1 ILVVPNIHA
10 GNMLGKSLVEMAG
23 AKMAGLI
30 VGAAC
35 PIVLTSRGSS
45 GEEKY
50 NSLVLACAVCG

>member
-1 ILVVPNIHA
+1 
-10 GNMLGKSLVEMAG
+10 MLGKSLVEMAG